1 MASKI
6 HRNIITATLP
16 DERHFTDPTSI
27 LIGTT
32 VARRGPR
39 TYSGGVFTFELTM
52 ELAASSAERWSILT
66 RGQRRCCQRHL
77 EKAAAQP
84 LAK

>member
-52 ELAASSAERWSILT
+52 ELAASSAERAMVHFNAGSEEMLST
-66 RGQRRCCQRHL
+66 
-77 EKAAAQP
+77 P
-84 LAK
+84 P